1 MKTTRDILQWFREL
15 TETFSQ
21 TELSE
26 MAGMSQ
32 PSVHRAIRGDTG
44 MTLKT
49 YRKVE
54 TLWEN
59 RVGLGLVVRKPRKRA
74 QKKGE

>member
-1 MKTTRDILQWFREL
+1 MKTTRDILQWFRGL
-15 TETFSQ
+15 TELYSQ
-21 TELSE
+21 TELAE

-54 TLWEN
+54 QLWEN
-59 RVGLGLVVRKPRKRA
+59 RVGLGLVARKPRRKA

>member
-1 MKTTRDILQWFREL
+1 MKTTREILQWFREL
-15 TETFSQ
+15 KEVVPQ
-21 TELSE
+21 TELAE

-32 PSVHRAIRGDTG
+32 PSVHRVIRGDTG

-49 YRKVE
+49 YRKIE
-54 TLWEN
+54 MLWEN
-59 RVGLGLVVRKPRKRA
+59 RVGLGLVGRKPRRKA